1 VGAQAPPTAAAAS
14 ARDGAAPAAGPSYAL
29 RG

>member
-14 ARDGAAPAAGPSYAL
+14 AMKRAASAVGPSYAL
-29 RG
+29 HG